1 MRISDDAPVDEGAS
15 RNGHLLLACLV
26 RGDSSSSGEQVTCA
40 GTRLKKVGRQS
51 TASLNQPFAF
61 IRLTA
66 RHSKLRV
73 QVGKAGIHLTILSAP
88 QTVMAPPILPILL
101 PLATTRP
108 HHSEYILSITPHQQ
122 HQLVLTHP
130 SPDISLVDAQS
141 LTLLQQLKGGH
152 VPGTTVSAVV
162 TAASTALDIAVP
174 GGTSAAVGGSGTT
187 GDTSSIWS
195 AGKDARAIRWDT
207 RVDSGAQGP
216 GMTIKGQWWVMDK
229 GCDESA
235 KTEIHR
241 WKRRKGYIG
250 FDNEVLLAC
259 AD

>member
-1 MRISDDAPVDEGAS
+1 MVILYLLASSAAIRHPQAS
-15 RNGHLLLACLV
+15 RSRAPN
-26 RGDSSSSGEQVTCA
+26 S
-40 GTRLKKVGRQS
+40 RLKKVKRHS
-51 TASLNQPFAF
+51 TASLNDLSLF
-61 IRLTA
+61 IRFAA
-66 RHSKLRV
+66 RHPKLRV
-73 QVGKAGIHLTILSAP
+73 QVGRRHIHLTILSAP
-88 QTVMAPPILPILL
+88 QIVMAPPALPILL

-162 TAASTALDIAVP
+162 TSASTALDIAVP

-216 GMTIKGQWWVMDK
+216 GMTIKGEWAMMDK
-229 GCDESA
+229 GCNESA
-235 KTEIHR
+235 GTEILW
-241 WKRRKGYIG
+241 WKRRKGHIG

-259 AD
+259 AN